1 MYSMPHIHFAIAP
14 QFTQPVEGIIFNIS
28 YHIPHSF
35 DYNLQF
41 TTLIAITSHNN
52 EGSQMS
58 RQPSHTKNETAEEE
72 QEERTN
78 VKLNNRSAYSSYSM
92 QSNAAP
98 QKHNNEL

>member
-1 MYSMPHIHFAIAP
+1 MPHIHFAIAP

-28 YHIPHSF
+28 YDIPHSF

-58 RQPSHTKNETAEEE
+58 RQPRPTKKEEGP
-72 QEERTN
+72 EERTN
-78 VKLNNRSAYSSYSM
+78 TKLNNRYAYSSYSI
-92 QSNAAP
+92 QPNAAV
-98 QKHNNEL
+98 QKHNNEF